1 MVAADA
7 SSREKTTRRER
18 ADGGARAPTLF
29 AAGYAW
35 EFLRRN
41 PAYRQDYSRSLAAC
55 SAGEIDS
62 RWGLRFAADP
72 AEPAPDAPVF
82 WRADVAPAVVVCL
95 QPQSDVTAPALPLPA
110 PIDPPRHAEDG
121 LHLRLC
127 DGLQAWVRGA
137 RAASGPLVVHL
148 AFDADLGIRLRAA
161 DALRAVANARRPRA
175 TLAPAQRRR
184 LNRILVALDGSL
196 ENVSYRQ
203 IAARLFDHAEIERPD
218 WKTCPARDTTIR
230 LVRAGRALMQ
240 GAYLRLLRRID

>member
-1 MVAADA
+1 MVSAAA
-7 SSREKTTRRER
+7 RSGGKAPHRQRGG
-18 ADGGARAPTLF
+18 DGCAAFDLSL
-29 AAGYAW
+29 AGYAW

-41 PAYRQDYSRSLAAC
+41 PAYRRDWARCLG
-55 SAGEIDS
+55 AGFAREID
-62 RWGLRFAADP
+62 RCWGLRFAADP
-72 AEPAPDAPVF
+72 AEPAPEAPVF

-95 QPQSDVTAPALPLPA
+95 QPQSDPAASALPLPA
-110 PIDPPRHAEDG
+110 PIDPPRQAEDG

-161 DALRAVANARRPRA
+161 DALRAMASARRPRA
-175 TLAPAQRRR
+175 TLTPAQRRR
-184 LNRILVALDGSL
+184 LDRILVALDGSL

-203 IAARLFDHAEIERPD
+203 IAARLFDHAEIERSD